1 MFLFVDTDR
10 MIAAI
15 LTILYNAI
23 SPTDKGISFINIVTI
38 VIATS
43 QINPLGSSF
52 LLGLHCCPE
61 KFYHSVSCLGPLPS
75 GTLAVRS
82 V

>member
-10 MIAAI
+10 MIAVI
-15 LTILYNAI
+15 FTILYKAI

-38 VIATS
+38 VIAKS

-52 LLGLHCCPE
+52 PFILGLFEAIKE
-61 KFYHSVSCLGPLPS
+61 KR
-75 GTLAVRS
+75 AAIAE
-82 V
+82 

>member
-38 VIATS
+38 VMATS

-52 LLGLHCCPE
+52 LLGLYYEATKE
-61 KFYHSVSCLGPLPS
+61 KM
-75 GTLAVRS
+75 AAMIE
-82 V
+82 